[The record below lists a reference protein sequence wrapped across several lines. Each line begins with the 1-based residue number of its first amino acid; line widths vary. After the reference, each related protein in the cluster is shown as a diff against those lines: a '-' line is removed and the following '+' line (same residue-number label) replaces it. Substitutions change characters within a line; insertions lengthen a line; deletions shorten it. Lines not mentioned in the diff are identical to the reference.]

1 MSKTYDVTVRVPAAK
16 VAVVLQT
23 LEGEGE
29 LISALPTETE
39 KRDGRRKRGGAAGGP
54 VVRNR
59 KTGVLGKDLVLQVAA
74 GGAETKLDK
83 FEKEFLGRGFA
94 IGSVKARLSDMIKAG
109 RLVEVRKNVYQIAP
123 KKGGKS

>member
-29 LISALPTETE
+29 LISALPTQEE
-39 KRDGRRKRGGAAGGP
+39 ERIRRPRV

-74 GGAETKLDK
+74 GGAETERAK
-83 FEKEFLGRGFA
+83 FDAAFLEKGFA
-94 IGSVKARLSDMIKAG
+94 PGSVGARLNEAIRDGS
-109 RLVEVRKNVYQIAP
+109 LVEVRGGVYRIAP
-123 KKGGKS
+123 KTRRKGAPA